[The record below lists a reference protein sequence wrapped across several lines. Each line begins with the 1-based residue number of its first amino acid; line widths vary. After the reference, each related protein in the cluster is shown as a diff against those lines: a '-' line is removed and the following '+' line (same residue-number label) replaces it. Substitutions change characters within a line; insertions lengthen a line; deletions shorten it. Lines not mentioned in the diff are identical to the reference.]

1 MAPHRGLGPRHPA
14 GIERPQ
20 VGMARKHGT
29 GNAKE
34 RQCPGR
40 DGEKEKLCPQHV
52 QGGLQKLL
60 QTIQPMTRN
69 WIIFGGAKALF
80 QFPAAL
86 CVNWQFSWNKIRV
99 IPHRPIKK
107 LEPGE

>member
-1 MAPHRGLGPRHPA
+1 
-14 GIERPQ
+14 
-20 VGMARKHGT
+20 MARKHGI

-60 QTIQPMTRN
+60 QTIHLRHHGCSPMPRN
-69 WIIFGGAKALF
+69 WIAFFGGAKMLF
-80 QFPAAL
+80 QLPAAL
-86 CVNWQFSWNKIRV
+86 CVNWQFSWNKIKV

>member
-1 MAPHRGLGPRHPA
+1 
-14 GIERPQ
+14 
-20 VGMARKHGT
+20 MARKHGT
-29 GNAKE
+29 GNANE

-52 QGGLQKLL
+52 QGGLRKLL
-60 QTIQPMTRN
+60 
-69 WIIFGGAKALF
+69 L
-80 QFPAAL
+80 PAAL
-86 CVNWQFSWNKIRV
+86 SVNWQFSWNKIRV